1 MHNQLKTV
9 ALEAWDQI
17 PAQGEP
23 TGSYTKILQG
33 PNETCADFLARLQ
46 TPISNTVIGE
56 AKRQLEKLL
65 AYENAN
71 QECQWTIAPIRD
83 TGTIFDYLKVCHNLG
98 SVTQRMQ
105 MLAETMASC
114 FKKGK

>member
-1 MHNQLKTV
+1 M
-9 ALEAWDQI
+9 
-17 PAQGEP
+17 
-23 TGSYTKILQG
+23 QG

-83 TGTIFDYLKVCHNLG
+83 TGTIFDYLKTCRKIG
-98 SVTQRMQ
+98 SEPQMMQ
-105 MLAETMASC
+105 MLAKTMVAALR
-114 FKKGK
+114 KGK